1 VIQATTERWSYTF
14 LMTSLPAMPPRFDV
28 ARLPISAAALEERL
42 ARIPDEDL
50 QIVEKMRDL
59 LFWDRLGLALTDDE
73 IIKQYQ
79 AFLAETNNEIAR
91 QIVSFRMDVRTI
103 VAALRCRRRGIPLPS
118 VPSEWMRT
126 IKRHFAEPS
135 LGLGTRFPWIASLDK
150 HFAEGDVDEAD
161 RILLDIV
168 YEQWSRWGAGRPA
181 SFESLLLY
189 VARWDVIHRFVSRN
203 RELGEKRM
211 EQLVT
216 EAIGDYRRL
225 F

>member
-1 VIQATTERWSYTF
+1 MIQATTERWSYTF
-14 LMTSLPAMPPRFDV
+14 LMTSLPTMPARFDV
-28 ARLPISAAALEERL
+28 ARLPISPAALEERL
-42 ARIPDEDL
+42 AKIPDEDL
-50 QIVEKMRDL
+50 HIVERMRDL
-59 LFWDRLGLALTDDE
+59 FFWDRLGLSLSDEE

-79 AFLAETNNEIAR
+79 AFLADTKNEIAR

-103 VAALRCRRRGIPLPS
+103 VAALRCRRRGMPLPS
-118 VPSEWMRT
+118 VPSEWMGT

-135 LGLGTRFPWIASLDK
+135 LGLGTRFPWIAAVDK
-150 HFAEGDVDEAD
+150 HFSEGDVDEAD
-161 RILLDIV
+161 RLLLSIV
-168 YEQWSRWGAGRPA
+168 YEQWSRWAAGRPA